1 MKEST
6 TLAVARQLEKQDSQ
20 KPLELRV
27 KVRTLRKCPR
37 CGHQGLHRHQLMP
50 RRRVLH
56 MFVAGRWV
64 YLSWTP
70 IRFRCPECG
79 KTVTCGA
86 EGVRRWA
93 RLSDEAVETLVRY
106 SRRMNYGSVAEL
118 LELERQRVRRV
129 LMKRVGT
136 QILPEIGEPVVLTL
150 DELSFRQQDYMCAVG
165 ELAPTKRI
173 LTLLENDLGRTIEG
187 YLRALKNSG
196 VIVEAFVIDMKDAWR
211 KLVKRVFPEA
221 KVIVDPFHVIQD
233 ANRRVDQARLIE
245 QEASGY
251 SISKY
256 VLVKPKEKLTPKQA
270 KELEWVRRKFPA
282 LHEIHLLKE
291 DLRKVVRLQNESEVR
306 QELSRWL
313 INADSAANAEG
324 RVWANTVRNWREEL
338 QNLAYYTGQGR
349 RYTNGY
355 IEGKITLVKMVKR
368 LGFGFR
374 NRESFLK
381 KAFVGCCPKEQIPQ
395 LLT

>member
-1 MKEST
+1 M
-6 TLAVARQLEKQDSQ
+6 LAVARQLEKQDSQ
-20 KPLELRV
+20 RSLELQV
-27 KVRTLRKCPR
+27 KVRMRRRCPR
-37 CGHQGLHRHQLMP
+37 CDHQGLHRHQLMP
-50 RRRVLH
+50 KRKVRH

-70 IRFRCPECG
+70 IRLRCPKCG

-93 RLSDEAVETLVRY
+93 RLSDEAVEMLVKY

-118 LELERQRVRRV
+118 LDLKAHRVRRV

-136 QILPEIGEPVVLTL
+136 GILPETGEPVVLTL
-150 DELSFRQQDYMCAVG
+150 DELSYRHQDFMCAVG

-173 LTLLENDLGRTIEG
+173 LTLLDNDLVRTIEG
-187 YLRALKNSG
+187 YLRALKDSG
-196 VIVEAFVIDMKDAWR
+196 VTVEAFVIDMKDAWR
-211 KLVKRVFPEA
+211 KLVKRVFPEV

-245 QEASGY
+245 QDGSGY

-256 VLVKPKEKLTPKQA
+256 VLVKPGEKLTPKQV
-270 KELEWVRRKFPA
+270 KELEWIRRRFSA
-282 LHEIHLLKE
+282 LYEIYLLKE
-291 DLRKVVRLQNESEVR
+291 DLRKIVRLKNENEAR

-313 INADSAANAEG
+313 INAESAANAEG
-324 RVWANTVRNWREEL
+324 QVWANTVRNWREEL
-338 QNLAYYTGQGR
+338 LNLAYYTGQGR

-355 IEGKITLVKMVKR
+355 IEGKITLVKMIKR